1 MEASAPK
8 LQQGKLCPYRTADA
22 ASSWTYF
29 CLQHRDSDSDFL
41 PGFNNHVVSIAER
54 DLGYHLAFETLRD

>member
-8 LQQGKLCPYRTADA
+8 LNKGNFVHIGQLMLPVPKLIFVYNIETV
-22 ASSWTYF
+22 TVIF
-29 CLQHRDSDSDFL
+29 CL
-41 PGFNNHVVSIAER
+41 GFNNHVVSIAER